1 MILDINSTLSVNQ
14 AVTVTAVSTGVYDV
28 AGLGVGNAVTN
39 AFGLQN
45 TSFGED
51 LGGGGPNDASA
62 AQMAVIVGT
71 AFTAGG
77 AATMTIQLQAAV
89 DTTNTGTPGTWST
102 IVQTDAIPVANLVAG
117 AIPASFTIPKRYL
130 GQNFPRFYRLNYV
143 IATGPMTAG
152 TIKYAG
158 LLTGV
163 DDNPSYPS
171 AF

>member
-1 MILDINSTLSVNQ
+1 MRLDSAFNKSLSSR
-14 AVTVTAVSTGVYDV
+14 A
-28 AGLGVGNAVTN
+28 LRI
-39 AFGLQN
+39 
-45 TSFGED
+45 
-51 LGGGGPNDASA
+51 ASA
-62 AQMAVIVGT
+62 SL
-71 AFTAGG
+71 
-77 AATMTIQLQAAV
+77 TIQLQAAV

-102 IVQTDAIPVANLVAG
+102 IVQTDAIPVASLVAG